1 MQEERPLLNAKGSF
15 EMIIV
20 VHEDIKPYYDERRIS
35 IMRSKEFLM
44 DENSLEY

>member
-1 MQEERPLLNAKGSF
+1 MQEERPLLNTKGRF

-20 VHEDIKPYYDERRIS
+20 VHEDIKPYYDENGIL

-44 DENSLEY
+44 DETSLEY